1 MREWHKEMVIFMEKE
16 EMSKKLLAIL
26 VAFSTIGFCACSDD
40 DDDNN
45 NGGGSC
51 STVGAVQCSG
61 DALQVCTNNGWTT
74 SKTCAVGKCNAA
86 AKKCDDEP
94 TAVCTEGAQQCS
106 AAGIPQ
112 KCINNAWVA
121 QAACATGTSCNALT
135 GQCSPD
141 SAPCTE
147 GAKDCNASG
156 VPVSCVSGKWVTGS
170 ACGTGTTCKN
180 GTCETVVVPSEIP
193 ADVKAQEPCTGAV
206 CGSDGNVYFCDKEAK
221 TFYLDPSK
229 GVCTSDKKCTVCSNG
244 YGGCGITCNDN
255 PGTTEI
261 PADVKAQE
269 PCTGAVCGSDGN
281 VYFCDK
287 EAKTFYLDSSKGVC
301 TSDKKCT
308 VCSNGYGGCG
318 ITCNDNP
325 GTSEIPADVKAQE
338 PCTGAVCGSDGNVY
352 FCDKEAKTFYLTSK
366 GVCTSDKICTVC
378 SNGYGGC
385 GITCNDSG
393 NTGETCTEENKHGTC
408 AADNATAKVCIN
420 GKYQTWTCAG
430 NVCGTNEDGTI
441 NCPKESTTECTGE
454 KLTSGGVAGNCCDV
468 ENYEPAGCV
477 DNAGLR
483 CSSDGIIKAWT
494 CKAGETCTY
503 DSAKKWYSCE

>member
-170 ACGTGTTCKN
+170 ACASGTTCKN

-229 GVCTSDKKCTVCSNG
+229 GVCTSDKK
-244 YGGCGITCNDN
+244 
-255 PGTTEI
+255 
-261 PADVKAQE
+261 
-269 PCTGAVCGSDGN
+269 
-281 VYFCDK
+281 
-287 EAKTFYLDSSKGVC
+287 
-301 TSDKKCT
+301 
-308 VCSNGYGGCG
+308 
-318 ITCNDNP
+318 
-325 GTSEIPADVKAQE
+325 
-338 PCTGAVCGSDGNVY
+338 
-352 FCDKEAKTFYLTSK
+352 
-366 GVCTSDKICTVC
+366 CTVC

-454 KLTSGGVAGNCCDV
+454 KLTSGGVAGNCCDA
-468 ENYEPAGCV
+468 EKYEPAGCV

-483 CSSDGIIKAWT
+483 CSSDGIIKTWT

>member
-112 KCINNAWVA
+112 KCINNAWVD

-170 ACGTGTTCKN
+170 ACASGTTCKN

-221 TFYLDPSK
+221 TFYLD
-229 GVCTSDKKCTVCSNG
+229 
-244 YGGCGITCNDN
+244 
-255 PGTTEI
+255 
-261 PADVKAQE
+261 
-269 PCTGAVCGSDGN
+269 
-281 VYFCDK
+281 
-287 EAKTFYLDSSKGVC
+287 SSKGVC
-301 TSDKKCT
+301 TSDKK
-308 VCSNGYGGCG
+308 
-318 ITCNDNP
+318 
-325 GTSEIPADVKAQE
+325 
-338 PCTGAVCGSDGNVY
+338 
-352 FCDKEAKTFYLTSK
+352 
-366 GVCTSDKICTVC
+366 CTVC

>member
-170 ACGTGTTCKN
+170 ACASGTTCKN

-229 GVCTSDKKCTVCSNG
+229 GVCTSDKK
-244 YGGCGITCNDN
+244 
-255 PGTTEI
+255 
-261 PADVKAQE
+261 
-269 PCTGAVCGSDGN
+269 
-281 VYFCDK
+281 
-287 EAKTFYLDSSKGVC
+287 
-301 TSDKKCT
+301 
-308 VCSNGYGGCG
+308 
-318 ITCNDNP
+318 
-325 GTSEIPADVKAQE
+325 
-338 PCTGAVCGSDGNVY
+338 
-352 FCDKEAKTFYLTSK
+352 
-366 GVCTSDKICTVC
+366 CTVC

>member
-170 ACGTGTTCKN
+170 ACASGTTCKN
-180 GTCETVVVPSEIP
+180 GTCETVVVPS
-193 ADVKAQEPCTGAV
+193 
-206 CGSDGNVYFCDKEAK
+206 
-221 TFYLDPSK
+221 
-229 GVCTSDKKCTVCSNG
+229 
-244 YGGCGITCNDN
+244 
-255 PGTTEI
+255 EI

-325 GTSEIPADVKAQE
+325 GTTEIPADVKAWE

-352 FCDKEAKTFYLTSK
+352 FCDKEAKTFYLDPSK
-366 GVCTSDKICTVC
+366 GVCTSDKKCTVC

>member
-170 ACGTGTTCKN
+170 ACASGTTCKN

-244 YGGCGITCNDN
+244 YGGCGITCND
-255 PGTTEI
+255 
-261 PADVKAQE
+261 
-269 PCTGAVCGSDGN
+269 
-281 VYFCDK
+281 
-287 EAKTFYLDSSKGVC
+287 
-301 TSDKKCT
+301 
-308 VCSNGYGGCG
+308 
-318 ITCNDNP
+318 
-325 GTSEIPADVKAQE
+325 
-338 PCTGAVCGSDGNVY
+338 
-352 FCDKEAKTFYLTSK
+352 
-366 GVCTSDKICTVC
+366 
-378 SNGYGGC
+378 
-385 GITCNDSG
+385 SG

-441 NCPKESTTECTGE
+441 NCPNESTTECTGE

>member
-74 SKTCAVGKCNAA
+74 SKTCGVGKCNAA

-112 KCINNAWVA
+112 KCINNAWVD

-135 GQCSPD
+135 GQCSAD

-221 TFYLDPSK
+221 TFYLD
-229 GVCTSDKKCTVCSNG
+229 
-244 YGGCGITCNDN
+244 
-255 PGTTEI
+255 
-261 PADVKAQE
+261 
-269 PCTGAVCGSDGN
+269 
-281 VYFCDK
+281 
-287 EAKTFYLDSSKGVC
+287 SSKGVC
-301 TSDKKCT
+301 TSDKK
-308 VCSNGYGGCG
+308 
-318 ITCNDNP
+318 
-325 GTSEIPADVKAQE
+325 
-338 PCTGAVCGSDGNVY
+338 
-352 FCDKEAKTFYLTSK
+352 
-366 GVCTSDKICTVC
+366 CTVC

>member
-170 ACGTGTTCKN
+170 ACASGTTCKN

-221 TFYLDPSK
+221 TFYLD
-229 GVCTSDKKCTVCSNG
+229 
-244 YGGCGITCNDN
+244 
-255 PGTTEI
+255 
-261 PADVKAQE
+261 
-269 PCTGAVCGSDGN
+269 
-281 VYFCDK
+281 
-287 EAKTFYLDSSKGVC
+287 SSKGVC
-301 TSDKKCT
+301 TSDKK
-308 VCSNGYGGCG
+308 
-318 ITCNDNP
+318 
-325 GTSEIPADVKAQE
+325 
-338 PCTGAVCGSDGNVY
+338 
-352 FCDKEAKTFYLTSK
+352 
-366 GVCTSDKICTVC
+366 CTVC

>member
-244 YGGCGITCNDN
+244 YGGCGITCND
-255 PGTTEI
+255 
-261 PADVKAQE
+261 
-269 PCTGAVCGSDGN
+269 
-281 VYFCDK
+281 
-287 EAKTFYLDSSKGVC
+287 
-301 TSDKKCT
+301 
-308 VCSNGYGGCG
+308 
-318 ITCNDNP
+318 
-325 GTSEIPADVKAQE
+325 
-338 PCTGAVCGSDGNVY
+338 
-352 FCDKEAKTFYLTSK
+352 
-366 GVCTSDKICTVC
+366 
-378 SNGYGGC
+378 
-385 GITCNDSG
+385 SG

>member
-74 SKTCAVGKCNAA
+74 SKTCGVGKCNAA
-86 AKKCDDEP
+86 AKKCDDDAP
-94 TAVCTEGAQQCS
+94 AVCTEGAQQCS

-244 YGGCGITCNDN
+244 YGGCGITCND
-255 PGTTEI
+255 
-261 PADVKAQE
+261 
-269 PCTGAVCGSDGN
+269 
-281 VYFCDK
+281 
-287 EAKTFYLDSSKGVC
+287 
-301 TSDKKCT
+301 
-308 VCSNGYGGCG
+308 
-318 ITCNDNP
+318 
-325 GTSEIPADVKAQE
+325 
-338 PCTGAVCGSDGNVY
+338 
-352 FCDKEAKTFYLTSK
+352 
-366 GVCTSDKICTVC
+366 
-378 SNGYGGC
+378 
-385 GITCNDSG
+385 SG

>member
-74 SKTCAVGKCNAA
+74 SKTCGVGKCNAA
-86 AKKCDDEP
+86 AKKCDDDAP
-94 TAVCTEGAQQCS
+94 AVCTEGAQQCS

-193 ADVKAQEPCTGAV
+193 ADVKAQEPCTGHAV

-229 GVCTSDKKCTVCSNG
+229 GVCTSDKK
-244 YGGCGITCNDN
+244 
-255 PGTTEI
+255 
-261 PADVKAQE
+261 
-269 PCTGAVCGSDGN
+269 
-281 VYFCDK
+281 
-287 EAKTFYLDSSKGVC
+287 
-301 TSDKKCT
+301 
-308 VCSNGYGGCG
+308 
-318 ITCNDNP
+318 
-325 GTSEIPADVKAQE
+325 
-338 PCTGAVCGSDGNVY
+338 
-352 FCDKEAKTFYLTSK
+352 
-366 GVCTSDKICTVC
+366 CTVC

>member
-86 AKKCDDEP
+86 AKKCDDDAP
-94 TAVCTEGAQQCS
+94 AVCTEGAQQCS

-112 KCINNAWVA
+112 KCINNAWVD

-170 ACGTGTTCKN
+170 ACASGTTCKN

-229 GVCTSDKKCTVCSNG
+229 GVCTSDKK
-244 YGGCGITCNDN
+244 
-255 PGTTEI
+255 
-261 PADVKAQE
+261 
-269 PCTGAVCGSDGN
+269 
-281 VYFCDK
+281 
-287 EAKTFYLDSSKGVC
+287 
-301 TSDKKCT
+301 
-308 VCSNGYGGCG
+308 
-318 ITCNDNP
+318 
-325 GTSEIPADVKAQE
+325 
-338 PCTGAVCGSDGNVY
+338 
-352 FCDKEAKTFYLTSK
+352 
-366 GVCTSDKICTVC
+366 CTVC